1 MNKRF
6 VKNFLM
12 FVMGVGL
19 LVFLYPV
26 YLWTNQA
33 QFSANLQLAALLSG
47 SNVAVVLD
55 PQTKTFGCQVQG
67 PLPDHGCTP
76 GAVFKN
82 TTKDQICV
90 TGYTKTVRSVST
102 SLRKKV
108 FAEYGIDYDQPF
120 GSYEADHLI
129 PLALGGNNDISNLF
143 PEAASPYPGFKE
155 KDVVENYLHE
165 QVCAGNVALSV
176 AQEKIANDWLA
187 IYNSLDAKTIQDLK
201 NKYRSWAPDNPELQ

>member
-155 KDVVENYLHE
+155 KFKKSKKSFDDIKSKAFFRVYN
-165 QVCAGNVALSV
+165 
-176 AQEKIANDWLA
+176 LA
-187 IYNSLDAKTIQDLK
+187 TRLDLGHSKRERK
-201 NKYRSWAPDNPELQ
+201 KKKS